1 MAEVYLA
8 CDCRLD
14 RDVALKLLPYR
25 HASDQESVERFRREA
40 GAAARLN
47 HPNVVQVYDWGDAG
61 GTYYISMEYVQGRS
75 LKELIREE
83 GPLPPKT
90 IVSLTSQV
98 VDALAFVH
106 AAGFVHRDIKPQ
118 NILVDDRGR
127 AKVADLG
134 IVRAAD
140 SGGMTVEGS
149 MMGTAQY
156 LSPEQARG
164 ETATPASDLYSVGA
178 VMYEMATGRP
188 PFMGDN
194 PVAIAL
200 QHVGERPVPPSEL
213 RPGLPS
219 ELERVI
225 LRALAKSPVD
235 RWASADEFLAALR
248 DLDQSLD
255 AAVHGGSPET
265 ADLFRSQ
272 TSALEKTQIRSR
284 RRAVPTTSKGW
295 GEGWASP
302 RTRRRVL
309 LWSLVGVLCL
319 VLAGAAYGAVALFG
333 ADAIVVPSLVGRAL
347 AEAEVEAEIAGLK
360 VRQGGAPEHS
370 SEQAQGKIVRQQP
383 TPGTSGSKDSV
394 VYVWISAGPA
404 PVLVPDVKGL
414 TQQRAID
421 TLRSAGLEVIVI
433 KQETAG
439 HIPGEVYDQYP
450 RAEIEVRV
458 GDTVEIMVAVAPPT
472 TTTSSTTTTTT
483 VSVVTT
489 TTGATTTTEK
499 SSWWP
504 WNWWR

>member
-1 MAEVYLA
+1 M
-8 CDCRLD
+8 
-14 RDVALKLLPYR
+14 
-25 HASDQESVERFRREA
+25 
-40 GAAARLN
+40 
-47 HPNVVQVYDWGDAG
+47 
-61 GTYYISMEYVQGRS
+61 
-75 LKELIREE
+75 
-83 GPLPPKT
+83 
-90 IVSLTSQV
+90 
-98 VDALAFVH
+98 
-106 AAGFVHRDIKPQ
+106 
-118 NILVDDRGR
+118 
-127 AKVADLG
+127 
-134 IVRAAD
+134 
-140 SGGMTVEGS
+140 
-149 MMGTAQY
+149 
-156 LSPEQARG
+156 
-164 ETATPASDLYSVGA
+164 
-178 VMYEMATGRP
+178 
-188 PFMGDN
+188 
-194 PVAIAL
+194 
-200 QHVGERPVPPSEL
+200 
-213 RPGLPS
+213 
-219 ELERVI
+219 
-225 LRALAKSPVD
+225 
-235 RWASADEFLAALR
+235 
-248 DLDQSLD
+248 
-255 AAVHGGSPET
+255 
-265 ADLFRSQ
+265 
-272 TSALEKTQIRSR
+272 
-284 RRAVPTTSKGW
+284 PTTSKGW

-302 RTRRRVL
+302 RTTRRVL

-319 VLAGAAYGAVALFG
+319 VLAGGAYGAVALFG
-333 ADAIVVPSLVGRAL
+333 ADAIVVPSLVGRTL

-421 TLRSAGLEVIVI
+421 TLRSVGLEVIVI